1 MREYEPI
8 RIRPLTLRG
17 VFGITW
23 KVFGRRLGALVGYG
37 FLYLLIVLLVVGV
50 SVLPTLLPLLSQPDF
65 HPSEAEVLRI
75 VSGSLMTVM
84 LTLLGS
90 LLLALLVA
98 PVYSGTLYG
107 EMSARIYGSASSVG
121 LMLKRSK
128 YSLKRFFTTTLCYM
142 LAAFAIAFVV
152 NILSSV
158 LVTFVTLFTA
168 LGALPSLLSSGAFH
182 AGAGMI
188 VPVVLGVLLLL
199 VIELAGMS
207 FLLFV
212 YPIAVNEPVKNFAA
226 VKRSFQLVWKRFGR
240 VLGCEL
246 IVLGVAFL
254 AALLIILCFALAL
267 SLASAA
273 AAVLGVLATLGYAA
287 FVLFLGP
294 YEAAL
299 ATVLYFDSRVRLEG
313 TAWLGEPEQP
323 QESAQPDPAWQ
334 EPVQQ
339 PGDGSPEA

>member
-1 MREYEPI
+1 M
-8 RIRPLTLRG
+8 
-17 VFGITW
+17 
-23 KVFGRRLGALVGYG
+23 
-37 FLYLLIVLLVVGV
+37 
-50 SVLPTLLPLLSQPDF
+50 LPTLLPLLSQPDF

-199 VIELAGMS
+199 VIELVGMS